1 MTSHRISALAGA
13 LFVVLAAGCSGGTEG
28 SSSPTSSAGPQLIH
42 STLIDV
48 ALPPGTTIST
58 HADGLEIWQSPGSQ
72 DQAVAALKPQLPI
85 GGDLDGLRWCGE
97 RTDASGGAAWSWGG
111 PGGSIVVDALPGGV
125 IRIERSAKPAVGCG

>member
-1 MTSHRISALAGA
+1 MTSHRTRALAAA
-13 LFVVLAAGCSGGTEG
+13 LFVVLVAGCSGGTDG

-42 STLIDV
+42 STLIDM
-48 ALPPGTTIST
+48 ALPPGTTISS

-85 GGDLDGLRWCGE
+85 GGDLDGLRWCGQ
-97 RTDASGGAAWSWGG
+97 RTDASGGVAWSWGG
-111 PGGSIVVDALPGGV
+111 PGGSIVVDAQPGGE